1 MGFFCHKVSQ
11 HHNMPEWA
19 NHDMPVII
27 REFVHD
33 DKGHAASVQYQALLV
48 IRRMIGEA
56 EHAGVWLGAKN
67 VLNAPWSP

>member
-1 MGFFCHKVSQ
+1 MGFFWHKVCQ

-33 DKGHAASVQYQALLV
+33 DKGLVASVQYQALFV
-48 IRRMIGEA
+48 FCRMLRKA
-56 EHAGVWLGAKN
+56 EYARVRLGAKN
-67 VLNAPWSP
+67 ILDAPRSP